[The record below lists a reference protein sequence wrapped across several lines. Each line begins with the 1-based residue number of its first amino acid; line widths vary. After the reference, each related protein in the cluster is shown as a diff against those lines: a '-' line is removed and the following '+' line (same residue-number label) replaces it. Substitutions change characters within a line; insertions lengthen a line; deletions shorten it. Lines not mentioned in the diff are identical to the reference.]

1 MIDKETRFT
10 RNGRFTRIDRKPG
23 MNSFMIRPETE
34 VFIELTDLE
43 REGQVLCH
51 DPNKGTCD
59 LLYNPYKDRW
69 EWAQMSTDYLYP
81 YSPYAWAY
89 KDITKEELL
98 AKYPTAIEALKKP
111 IPDDIGHWN
120 YVAHEEI
127 DAWA

>member
-1 MIDKETRFT
+1 MIDKESRFT
-10 RNGRFTRIDRKPG
+10 RNGRFTRIGRESG
-23 MNSFMIRPETE
+23 LNSILHRPETE

-43 REGQVLCH
+43 REGQILCH
-51 DPNKGTCD
+51 DPHKGSSN

-111 IPDDIGHWN
+111 IPDDICHWN
-120 YVAHEEI
+120 YVAPEEI

>member
-1 MIDKETRFT
+1 MIDKEMRFT

-23 MNSFMIRPETE
+23 MNSFMIRPEKE

-43 REGQVLCH
+43 REGQVLCY
-51 DPNKGTCD
+51 DPNGGHD
-59 LLYNPYKDRW
+59 NLLYNPYKDRW

-89 KDITKEELL
+89 KDITREELL

-111 IPDDIGHWN
+111 IPDDICHGN
-120 YVAHEEI
+120 YVAPEET